1 MNGEGQNRDGSP
13 VMRNPARQ
21 PAPEPEPSPL
31 DGWVSGLVE
40 VQKRLVNDPT
50 YHYEASRRGF

>member
-1 MNGEGQNRDGSP
+1 
-13 VMRNPARQ
+13 MRNPARQ

-31 DGWVSGLVE
+31 DGWVSGLVK
-40 VQKRLVNDPT
+40 VQSRLATDPV